1 MIIILKHN
9 FYIIINKIDENPNF
23 IINIKNLEDLDISS
37 SLVRKNGGFKK
48 YLK

>member
-1 MIIILKHN
+1 MIILKHN

-37 SLVRKNGGFKK
+37 SLVRKNGGLKK
-48 YLK
+48 Y